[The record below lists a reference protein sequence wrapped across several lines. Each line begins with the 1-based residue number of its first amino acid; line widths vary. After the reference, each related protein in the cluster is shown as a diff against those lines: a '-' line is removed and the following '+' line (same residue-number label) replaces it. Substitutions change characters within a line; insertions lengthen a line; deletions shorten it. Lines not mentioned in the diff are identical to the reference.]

1 MDPLGIVLFTSEML
15 KRSFRHHKGGSVL
28 MKFHNIAISVY
39 PAPMM
44 SLAHRTILAR
54 LRNSA
59 RLAAL
64 VLLIFALKIGTVAA
78 CAGHDFADMGLGTG
92 NDHALVMSASD
103 LDGSGDA
110 KTALSSHLGS
120 CGHCGSHHA
129 PALAPEFSTFL
140 VFAPPCLSAS
150 LSALPPC
157 TQLSSELRPPI
168 V

>member
-1 MDPLGIVLFTSEML
+1 MNSVVP
-15 KRSFRHHKGGSVL
+15 RSL
-28 MKFHNIAISVY
+28 
-39 PAPMM
+39 
-44 SLAHRTILAR
+44 LDR
-54 LRNSA
+54 LRSSS
-59 RLAAL
+59 RLVVL

-78 CAGHDFADMGLGTG
+78 CAEHDFADMGLGTG
-92 NDHALVMSASD
+92 NDHALVVSASD
-103 LDGSGDA
+103 LDGSGDP

-129 PALAPEFSTFL
+129 PALTPEFSTFM

-157 TQLSSELRPPI
+157 TSLSSELRPPI